1 MAAKGLPT
9 GNAPILA
16 SITVQLRVALGG
28 WRLRGWLRRSS
39 VSRAHGGS

>member
-16 SITVQLRVALGG
+16 SITVQLRVALG
-28 WRLRGWLRRSS
+28 
-39 VSRAHGGS
+39 VGG